1 MSKSRSKQ
9 KADILDKVEA
19 MSSKPTVIN
28 KDNIDS
34 IDLSK
39 VKYAP
44 GRPVDPTSE
53 RQLRLAEREKNGTI
67 GKRGRPADP
76 NSPNYQKKQELEQ
89 RKAVP
94 GYVAKRGRPA
104 DPTSDANK
112 KKQGQLER
120 KKEYITNLVNS
131 GKQILLQE
139 DDDDQMKV
147 SDIIDVETEM
157 KES

>member
-1 MSKSRSKQ
+1 MSKSKSKQ
-9 KADILDKVEA
+9 KQDILDKVES
-19 MSSKPTVIN
+19 MSTKPTVIT
-28 KDNIDS
+28 KDNIGS

-76 NSPNYQKKQELEQ
+76 TSPNYQKKQELEQ
-89 RKAVP
+89 RKAIP
-94 GYVAKRGRPA
+94 GYIAKRGRPA
-104 DPTSDANK
+104 DPTSEANK

-120 KKEYITNLVNS
+120 KTAFITNLVNS
-131 GKQILLQE
+131 GKQIILQE
-139 DDDDQMKV
+139 DDGAMTV
-147 SDIIDVETEM
+147 SEIVDVESEM